1 MSRNLPNFREVVLGA
16 DTSNLTGRP
25 MFVGD
30 FHYLT
35 VSIQSSTASA
45 SRYTMVGTNA
55 DGFQTALPTPSQT
68 VPANGWSIV
77 STIVNQGLFA
87 FDVMGF
93 RWVNIFRDNIS
104 VSAVS
109 NATVVLAA
117 RV

>member
-1 MSRNLPNFREVVLGA
+1 MGRNFANFRHVALDA
-16 DTSNLTGRP
+16 STSNLTGAP

-30 FHYLT
+30 FHHLT

-55 DGFQTALPTPSQT
+55 DGFSAALPTPSQT
-68 VPANGWSIV
+68 VPANGWSVV

-93 RWVNIFRDNIS
+93 RWVNIFRDGIS
-104 VSAVS
+104 VSAAS